1 MYKNKLTSIAAYN
14 LQCILCSSKSKLS
27 RFVMPQGKARY
38 NGWIQ
43 KLWVLKISDHD
54 IRHSNFQFENNSGIG
69 KHEYT

>member
-1 MYKNKLTSIAAYN
+1 
-14 LQCILCSSKSKLS
+14 
-27 RFVMPQGKARY
+27 MPQGKARY

-43 KLWVLKISDHD
+43 ILFFLNGFKLWVLKISDHD